1 MEQTMTENRQPIGR
15 DLTDTLLVAAAGRL
29 SHDAMVTMPIHAP
42 PGATSGAER
51 VQTDSKGVP

>member
-1 MEQTMTENRQPIGR
+1 MTENRQPIGR